1 MFLSEAASWQSRNRV
16 QRKRVTGL
24 HMYQGR
30 IDNFCRLRISKLAVY
45 FLAVL
50 RISISLSYRS
60 GQSAKFGAGSHH
72 LQMKR
77 ASTFRASR
85 KRETV
90 TSLKV
95 SKLSF
100 SRVASKKSSVKC
112 LLFLVEKNL
121 KNPGSAK
128 YESLMIIASCEKEE
142 QAVRDKTVTCPK
154 RLVKAVSDSAF
165 VLGDSCSITVFK
177 C

>member
-1 MFLSEAASWQSRNRV
+1 MFLSEAASWQSRNMV
-16 QRKRVTGL
+16 QRKPVTGL

-60 GQSAKFGAGSHH
+60 GQSAKFGTGSHH

-77 ASTFRASR
+77 ASTFRANQ

-128 YESLMIIASCEKEE
+128 YESLLMITASCEKEE
-142 QAVRDKTVTCPK
+142 QAVRDKTCPK
-154 RLVKAVSDSAF
+154 RLVKAVLDLAF
-165 VLGDSCSITVFK
+165 VLGDSCSIPVIQ

>member
-1 MFLSEAASWQSRNRV
+1 MFLSEAASWQSRNMV
-16 QRKRVTGL
+16 QRKPVIGL

-60 GQSAKFGAGSHH
+60 GQSAKFGTGSHH

-85 KRETV
+85 KCETDF
-90 TSLKV
+90 TQSLKTVFLQSGIKEIISLNVFCSWWKKIWKILVQPGMKV
-95 SKLSF
+95 SLWSQ
-100 SRVASKKSSVKC
+100 
-112 LLFLVEKNL
+112 
-121 KNPGSAK
+121 P
-128 YESLMIIASCEKEE
+128 
-142 QAVRDKTVTCPK
+142 AVRRKSKQPGT
-154 RLVKAVSDSAF
+154 RQWLVLKG
-165 VLGDSCSITVFK
+165 LWKLYQT
-177 C
+177 